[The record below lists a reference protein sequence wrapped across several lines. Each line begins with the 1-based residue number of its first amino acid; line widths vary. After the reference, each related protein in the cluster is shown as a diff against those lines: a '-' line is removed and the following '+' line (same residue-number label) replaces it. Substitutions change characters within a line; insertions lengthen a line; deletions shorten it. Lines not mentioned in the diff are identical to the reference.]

1 MVAPL
6 WMLPDHWSVC
16 EQESIKKYNC
26 RGELGQLVKGLVQPA
41 LGFRLCPRLIKDYR
55 NILSQVDMVVFV
67 L

>member
-16 EQESIKKYNC
+16 EQESIKKYNG

-41 LGFRLCPRLIKDYR
+41 VGFRLCTRLIEDYR